1 MQGQLLQ
8 LTDGFDIR
16 TSETQ
21 RHIITYGNRES
32 QYAQLKKN
40 FIVIQL
46 CFIPFPLLDISLI
59 PNCGIAISEL
69 LLVGSIWPEHG

>member
-1 MQGQLLQ
+1 MQGQLLE

-21 RHIITYGNRES
+21 RHIIIYGNRES

-46 CFIPFPLLDISLI
+46 CFIPFPLLDINLI

-69 LLVGSIWPEHG
+69 LLVESIWPEHG